1 MYKVDNDLLSIQEA
15 RICIER
21 AREAATTL
29 LNFSQSQLDQIVEQ
43 LSTAIE
49 KHSDQLAERS
59 VEETGYGS
67 VADKKI
73 KNKFICKYLPKKLRG
88 QRFVGVL
95 QEDAINKT
103 IDIGIPVGPVIAV
116 PPATS
121 PTSTTIHNVLIA
133 IKAGNPVIV
142 APHPRAKRVIQQT
155 MDLLIEAG
163 AAAGLPEGTI
173 QCMQMVSLSGTKE
186 LINHEDSAVTIV
198 TGVPKLLPI
207 VKRAAK
213 PFIYGGSGNGPVF
226 LERSCDV
233 RKAVKDIIIS
243 RTFDCGIVSAAEQSI
258 VVDGPIVDQVRTEF
272 SKQGTYFIDRKEA
285 VKLEQVLFDCEK
297 KIKPEAVGLPAISLA
312 KAAGIIVPKDTKLL
326 IYEQEYVSES
336 NPFTQEILC
345 PVVAMYVEDDWQHA
359 CEKCIELLMENGRS
373 HTLVIHSRDEAV
385 IREFALKKP
394 VSRVLVNTPSTFG
407 GMGATTNLFPSMTLG
422 SVALGNDEASDNI
435 SPRHLTHIRKVGYGV
450 RDISECFDTATEYFE
465 ENVDKTKEKND
476 FDEIEAVIKRMID
489 IME

>member
-21 AREAATTL
+21 AREAAATL
-29 LNFSQSQLDQIVEQ
+29 LNFSQAQLDHIVEQ
-43 LSTAIE
+43 LSAAIE

-67 VADKKI
+67 VIDKKI

-95 QEDAINKT
+95 QEDVVNKT
-103 IDIGIPVGPVIAV
+103 IDIGIPVGPVISV

-133 IKAGNPVIV
+133 IKAGNPVII

-173 QCMQMVSLSGTKE
+173 QCMQMISLSGTKE

-233 RKAVKDIIIS
+233 RKAVMDIITS

-285 VKLEQVLFDCEK
+285 VMLEEVLFDCEK
-297 KIKPEAVGLPAISLA
+297 KINPEAVGLSAISLA
-312 KAAGIIVPKDTKLL
+312 KAAGIIVPKNTKLL

-373 HTLVIHSRDEAV
+373 HTLVIHSKDEAV

-450 RDISECFDTATEYFE
+450 REISECFDTATEYFE
-465 ENVDKTKEKND
+465 ENIDKTKEKND

>member
-21 AREAATTL
+21 GKEAATAL
-29 LNFSQSQLDQIVEQ
+29 MSFSQSQLDQAVEL
-43 LSTAIE
+43 LSKAIDE
-49 KHSDQLAERS
+49 YSDQLAEDA
-59 VEETGYGS
+59 VIETGYGCL
-67 VADKKI
+67 ADKKI
-73 KNKFICKYLPKKLRG
+73 KNKFVCRYLPKRLINERCI
-88 QRFVGVL
+88 GVL
-95 QEDAINKT
+95 CEDRINKT
-103 IDIGIPVGPVIAV
+103 MDIGIPVGTVISI

-121 PTSTTIHNVLIA
+121 PVATTIHNVLIA
-133 IKAGNPVIV
+133 IKAGNPIIV
-142 APHPRAKRVIQQT
+142 APHPRGKKVIQKT
-155 MDLLIEAG
+155 MELLEKAG
-163 AAAGLPEGTI
+163 MTVGLPEGTI
-173 QCMQMVSLSGTKE
+173 QCMQMVSMSGTKE
-186 LINHEDSAVTIV
+186 LISHEDSALTII

-226 LERSCDV
+226 LERTCEVSQ
-233 RKAVKDIIIS
+233 AVKDVITS
-243 RTFDCGIVSAAEQSI
+243 RTFDYGIVSAAEQSI
-258 VVDGPIVDQVRTEF
+258 VIDGPIVKQVRTEF
-272 SKQGTYFIDRKEA
+272 SKQGAYFINQEEA
-285 VKLEQVLFDCEK
+285 VKLERILFDHK
-297 KIKPEAVGLPAISLA
+297 KRMQPEAVGLSAVSLA
-312 KAAGIIVPKDTKLL
+312 KEAGILVPKETRLL

-345 PVVAMYVEDDWQHA
+345 PVVAMYVEEDWQHA

-422 SVALGNDEASDNI
+422 SVALGSEEASDNI

-450 RDISECFDTATEYFE
+450 RTFPDCFDSSNHTSNEIDRDE
-465 ENVDKTKEKND
+465 KTD
-476 FDEIEAVIKRMID
+476 FDEIEEVLKRMIE

>member
-21 AREAATTL
+21 GKEAATAL
-29 LNFSQSQLDQIVEQ
+29 MSFSQSQLDQ
-43 LSTAIE
+43 AIE
-49 KHSDQLAERS
+49 LLSKAIDEYSDQLAEDA
-59 VEETGYGS
+59 VIETGYGCL
-67 VADKKI
+67 ADKKI
-73 KNKFICKYLPKKLRG
+73 KNKFVCRYLPERLRNE
-88 QRFVGVL
+88 RCIGVL
-95 QEDAINKT
+95 CEDRTNKT
-103 IDIGIPVGPVIAV
+103 MDIGIPVGTVISI

-121 PTSTTIHNVLIA
+121 PVATTIHNVLIA
-133 IKAGNPVIV
+133 IKAGNPIIV
-142 APHPRAKRVIQQT
+142 APHPRGKKVIQKT
-155 MDLLIEAG
+155 MELLENAG
-163 AAAGLPEGTI
+163 MMAGLPEGTI
-173 QCMQMVSLSGTKE
+173 QCMQMVSMSGTKE
-186 LINHEDSAVTIV
+186 LISHEDSALTII

-226 LERSCDV
+226 LERTCEVSQAVRDV
-233 RKAVKDIIIS
+233 ITS
-243 RTFDCGIVSAAEQSI
+243 RTFDYGIVSAAEQSI
-258 VVDGPIVDQVRTEF
+258 VIDGPIVEQVRTEF
-272 SKQGTYFIDRKEA
+272 SKQGAYFINQEEA
-285 VKLEQVLFDCEK
+285 VKLERILFDHK
-297 KIKPEAVGLPAISLA
+297 KRMQPEAVGLSAVSLA
-312 KAAGIIVPKDTKLL
+312 KEAGILVPSETKLL

-345 PVVAMYVEDDWQHA
+345 PVVAMYVEEDWQHA

-422 SVALGNDEASDNI
+422 SVALGSEEASDNI

-450 RDISECFDTATEYFE
+450 RTFPDCFDSTNHASDEIDRDE
-465 ENVDKTKEKND
+465 KTD
-476 FDEIEAVIKRMID
+476 FDEIEEVIKRMIE

>member
-21 AREAATTL
+21 AREAAVAL
-29 LNFSQSQLDQIVEQ
+29 LKVSQSQLDHAVEQ
-43 LSTAIE
+43 LSKAIE
-49 KHSDQLAERS
+49 THSDELAES
-59 VEETGYGS
+59 AVEETGYGC

-73 KNKFICKYLPKKLRG
+73 KNRFVCNYLPKKLRNE
-88 QRFVGVL
+88 RYVGVL
-95 QEDAINKT
+95 CEDARNKT
-103 IDIGIPVGPVIAV
+103 MDIGIPIGPVISV

-121 PTSTTIHNVLIA
+121 PTATVIHNVLIA
-133 IKAGNPVIV
+133 IKAGNPIIV

-155 MDLLIEAG
+155 MVILAEAG
-163 AAAGLPEGTI
+163 IAAGLPDGTI

-186 LINHEDSAVTIV
+186 LINHEDSALTIV
-198 TGVPKLLPI
+198 TGVPKLLPV
-207 VKRAAK
+207 VKSAAK

-233 RKAVKDIIIS
+233 RQAVKDIIAS
-243 RTFDCGIVSAAEQSI
+243 RTFDYGIVSAAEQSI
-258 VVDGPIVDQVRTEF
+258 VVDSPIVEQVKAEF
-272 SKQGTYFIDRKEA
+272 SKQGTYFIDRYEA
-285 VKLEQVLFDCEK
+285 TQLEQVLFDQTK
-297 KIKPEAVGLPAISLA
+297 KIYSESVGLSAISLA
-312 KAAGIIVPKDTKLL
+312 KAAGIAVPKETKLL
-326 IYEQEYVSES
+326 VYEQEYISET

-345 PVVAMYVEDDWQHA
+345 PIVAMYVEDDWQHA
-359 CEKCIELLMENGRS
+359 CEKCIELLVENGRS
-373 HTLVIHSRDEAV
+373 HTLVIHSKDEAV

-450 RDISECFDTATEYFE
+450 RQISDCFDEPLDSFAT
-465 ENVDKTKEKND
+465 KTGKKIEKTD
-476 FDEIEAVIKRMID
+476 FDEIEDVIRRMID